1 MQKGDA
7 AFRNDAKAAAKHV
20 LGLGRE
26 AGDQIGAERDVGTEL
41 ASAACRGDRLGAAV
55 APLHALQDQIVARL
69 QRQMQMR
76 HQPGLVAERVP
87 EIAVDLARIERRKP
101 QTRQLGKN
109 GEQLPDHPAE
119 ARSAGQVGA
128 VSGHVDAG
136 QHDLAIAGGEER
148 TRLGDD
154 LLERHRAAR
163 PARIGDYAKGAAMVA
178 ALLHLQIRP
187 RPKPPLTLP
196 LSP

>member
-1 MQKGDA
+1 
-7 AFRNDAKAAAKHV
+7 
-20 LGLGRE
+20 
-26 AGDQIGAERDVGTEL
+26 
-41 ASAACRGDRLGAAV
+41 
-55 APLHALQDQIVARL
+55 
-69 QRQMQMR
+69 MQMR

-101 QTRQLGKN
+101 QTRKLGKS
-109 GEQLPDHPAE
+109 GEHLPEHPAE
-119 ARSAGQVGA
+119 ARAAGQVGA
-128 VSGHVDAG
+128 VSGYVDAG
-136 QHDLAIAGGEER
+136 QHDLAIAGGKER

-154 LLERHRAAR
+154 LAERHRAAR

-178 ALLHLQIRP
+178 ALLHLQVRP